1 MNMSTE
7 HTSEHAEQHKEFL
20 TALEIATRLDV
31 HQGTIR
37 RWAAEGLIESR
48 KFGHLRRF
56 PADAVERFLENGSP
70 IAV

>member
-1 MNMSTE
+1 MSIE
-7 HTSEHAEQHKEFL
+7 KQNEQAEFL
-20 TALEIATRLDV
+20 TAVEIATRLNV
-31 HQGTIR
+31 HEATVR
-37 RWAAEGLIESR
+37 RWALEGLLESR